1 MEPLG
6 VFGNVLHDP
15 LFIGLIV
22 VILAFVFFIY
32 LFIRRIMTG
41 FQEGVQKGQR

>member
-6 VFGNVLHDP
+6 VFTKALQDP
-15 LFIGLIV
+15 LFVGLLV

>member
-6 VFGNVLHDP
+6 IFGKVLHDP
-15 LFIGLIV
+15 LFIGLL
-22 VILAFVFFIY
+22 VIMLAFVFFIY

-41 FQEGVQKGQR
+41 FQEGIQKGQR